1 MNGAT
6 VPEAGV
12 TARANADGGVRR
24 TDPLSVA
31 VKAVVMLPQLA
42 LPLGAAVYSIG
53 DEADGFDVGS
63 GIGWLFLLL
72 AAVVAANLAVTYLQW
87 SRFTYRVGDA
97 DIRVESG
104 ILSRAARSVP
114 YERIQDVSLEQKF
127 VPRLLGLV
135 EVRFETGAGGKD
147 ELKLAY
153 LSQADGEALREL
165 VRERR
170 DDTEAAPTQ
179 AEGDEPAADVP
190 GVTIFAMGP
199 RRLMTFGLF
208 EFSLAAVAVLGAVV
222 QQADFLLPFD
232 LWSSAFW
239 SDILSGPGQQLAS
252 LGPVAQFAGAIM
264 VLATLGIVG
273 LATGLVRTFLR
284 DWDFRLDRTAK
295 GFRRRRG
302 LFTRTDVVMPAHRV
316 QALRFTTGVVRRR
329 FGWRGLKFVSL
340 AQDSGNASH
349 VVAPFAKD
357 EELLPI
363 ARAAGFEPPADNVRW
378 TRASGNYRLFTA
390 VLEGGLLFLIGL
402 AVEIALVLLDVDLFA
417 QQELVGVIPMIAGI
431 GVAAW
436 QWFLWKVERHAISED
451 QIFIRTGWLSPELSI
466 GRRVK
471 LQSAEIAQGPIAR
484 RLGFATLHLGLA
496 GGKLAVPGMP
506 LERAR
511 QWRSAVLASMVQ
523 RDFSR
528 LI

>member
-1 MNGAT
+1 
-6 VPEAGV
+6 
-12 TARANADGGVRR
+12 
-24 TDPLSVA
+24 
-31 VKAVVMLPQLA
+31 
-42 LPLGAAVYSIG
+42 
-53 DEADGFDVGS
+53 
-63 GIGWLFLLL
+63 
-72 AAVVAANLAVTYLQW
+72 
-87 SRFTYRVGDA
+87 
-97 DIRVESG
+97 
-104 ILSRAARSVP
+104 
-114 YERIQDVSLEQKF
+114 
-127 VPRLLGLV
+127 
-135 EVRFETGAGGKD
+135 
-147 ELKLAY
+147 
-153 LSQADGEALREL
+153 
-165 VRERR
+165 
-170 DDTEAAPTQ
+170 
-179 AEGDEPAADVP
+179 
-190 GVTIFAMGP
+190 MGP
-199 RRLMTFGLF
+199 ERLMTFGLF

-239 SDILSGPGQQLAS
+239 SDILSGPGRQLAS

-264 VLATLGIVG
+264 VLVTLGIVG

-284 DWDFRLDRTAK
+284 DWDFRLDRTTK

-357 EELLPI
+357 AELVPI
-363 ARAAGFEPPADNVRW
+363 ARAAGFEPPEDDVRW
-378 TRASGNYRLFTA
+378 TRASRNYRLVTA
-390 VLEGGLLFLIGL
+390 VLEGGLLFLLGL
-402 AVEIALVLLDVDLFA
+402 ALETALVLLDVDLFP
-417 QQELVGVIPMIAGI
+417 QQELVGLIPMTAGL

-451 QIFIRTGWLSPELSI
+451 QVFIRTGFLSPELSI

-496 GGKLAVPGMP
+496 GGKLVVPGMP
-506 LERAR
+506 IARAR
-511 QWRSAVLASMVQ
+511 QWRSALLASMVQ